1 MLTYVHMAEN
11 QQKVW
16 DEPTKMQYAHNN
28 NGEKKMHFSCVKIA
42 ATTNAKKK
50 SGTHAHTH
58 RRNKKKKST
67 LLLAL
72 PQIKT
77 KCQKN
82 CNANGKEATKK
93 CMANGVWGSPLFC
106 CIFFRVQMNALH
118 MRVQHTARTTK
129 AATNACML
137 YNKCSCNCSS
147 SNVDVRRRLR
157 RRLRQRRLLHWQI
170 AIEVQPKGK
179 RHQRKNPNDIEMTFF
194 IYFSRA
200 PSFLRSCGGIPT
212 PLFFWLCAIMQI
224 FFAFPLLFYFFFFL
238 VNYFVYA
245 K

>member
-1 MLTYVHMAEN
+1 M
-11 QQKVW
+11 
-16 DEPTKMQYAHNN
+16 
-28 NGEKKMHFSCVKIA
+28 
-42 ATTNAKKK
+42 
-50 SGTHAHTH
+50 
-58 RRNKKKKST
+58 
-67 LLLAL
+67 LAL

-106 CIFFRVQMNALH
+106 CIFFRAQMNALH

-224 FFAFPLLFYFFFFL
+224 FFSPFLFSFIFFFW
-238 VNYFVYA
+238 
-245 K
+245 

>member
-1 MLTYVHMAEN
+1 MN
-11 QQKVW
+11 RQKCNMRI
-16 DEPTKMQYAHNN
+16 TTTAKKNAFQLRQNCSNN
-28 NGEKKMHFSCVKIA
+28 KCE
-42 ATTNAKKK
+42 KK

-58 RRNKKKKST
+58 NKKKST

-93 CMANGVWGSPLFC
+93 CMANGVWVSPFFC

-224 FFAFPLLFYFFFFL
+224 FFAFPLLFYFFFFGKL
-238 VNYFVYA
+238 FCICKMSKNA
-245 K
+245 KNCRH